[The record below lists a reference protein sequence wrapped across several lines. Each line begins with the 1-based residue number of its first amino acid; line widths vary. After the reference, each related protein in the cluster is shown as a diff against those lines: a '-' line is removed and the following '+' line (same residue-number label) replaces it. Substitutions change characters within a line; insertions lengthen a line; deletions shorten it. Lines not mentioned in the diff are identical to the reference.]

1 MLTMQEIEP
10 LAMCIATQQLLDR
23 RFRSSFGDNII
34 LRDRD
39 RELEPW
45 LLKIKRE
52 MNIAQTEMKY
62 LEGHKMNIINNIDKI
77 LILATRFARVDMRM
91 TENVI
96 KNGKDI
102 IRNVILAESFD
113 QIGQLESAFKS
124 QITLPVYELYVKQM
138 KETQT
143 RKMR

>member
-23 RFRSSFGDNII
+23 RFRSDFGDNII

-52 MNIAQTEMKY
+52 MNTAQTESKY
-62 LEGHKMNIINNIDKI
+62 LEGHKMNVINNIDKI
-77 LILATRFARVDMRM
+77 LILAARFARVDMRM
-91 TENVI
+91 TEGVI
-96 KNGKDI
+96 KSGKDI
-102 IRNVILAESFD
+102 IRRVILAESFD
-113 QIGQLESAFKS
+113 QIGQLESTFKS
-124 QITLPVYELYVKQM
+124 QITLPVYELYVKHT
-138 KETQT
+138 KESQS
-143 RKMR
+143 RR